1 MEKSILD
8 ILARPQTGPR
18 KTQQKTP
25 PDTGLPTMGESI
37 HRDYVGKRKHTKGLL
52 IPDAVRDSLQS
63 RPPQMF
69 FFDTPTRRDFHKHE
83 LEDFHSEFP
92 NLSDTIS
99 WLRDK
104 RKQDDR
110 DLFVSESLYRNWK
123 NHPYP
128 ITKYLAWRLAW
139 NLDNTIGDWDSLDN
153 NDYTRSLYTVLDTY
167 MNEHPK
173 TDVII
178 IFDSKYEKEKDI
190 EEVNYFLGVLCH
202 LCAWMPKYDSRLK
215 VIVIFNDRNKLWD
228 KFFSYTEYPGTA
240 FAKDLC
246 TAHKFNGEGWLQV
259 WPEKNEANMAKKRV
273 KKEAQ

>member
-1 MEKSILD
+1 MD
-8 ILARPQTGPR
+8 
-18 KTQQKTP
+18 
-25 PDTGLPTMGESI
+25 ESI
-37 HRDYVGKRKHTKGLL
+37 HRDHVGKRKHTKGLL
-52 IPDAVRDSLQS
+52 IPDEVRGSLQS
-63 RPPQMF
+63 GPPRMF
-69 FFDTPTRRDFHKHE
+69 FFDTPARRHYRKHD
-83 LEDFHSEFP
+83 LEDFHSKFP

-110 DLFVSESLYRNWK
+110 DLFVSKNLYRNWK

-128 ITKYLAWRLAW
+128 IAKWLAWRLAW
-139 NLDNTIGDWDSLDN
+139 DLDKTIGDWDSLDN
-153 NDYTRSLYTVLDTY
+153 NGYTRRLHTVLDTY

-190 EEVNYFLGVLCH
+190 KEVKCFFEVLCH
-202 LCAWMPKYDSRLK
+202 LCAWMPKYGSRLK

-228 KFFSYTEYPGTA
+228 KFFSYTKYPGTA

-246 TAHKFNGEGWLQV
+246 TAHKFDWEFWLQL

-273 KKEAQ
+273 KKEERQ